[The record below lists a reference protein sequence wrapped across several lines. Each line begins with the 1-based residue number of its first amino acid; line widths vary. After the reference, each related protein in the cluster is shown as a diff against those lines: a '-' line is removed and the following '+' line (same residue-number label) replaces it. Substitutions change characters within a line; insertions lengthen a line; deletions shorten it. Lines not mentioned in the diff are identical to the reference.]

1 MPNHD
6 FTVSGP
12 DEFGNRDSTDHC
24 VRCGLLDEDAEWTP
38 CIIDDELEERKNG

>member
-12 DEFGNRDSTDHC
+12 DEWGNYDSTDHC
-24 VRCGLLDEDAEWTP
+24 VRCGLLDEETEWVP
-38 CIIDDELEERKNG
+38 CITDDEFEERKNG